1 MESRKRVISLN
12 NLPMSANLV
21 TPNINS
27 IVENATTTKSYD
39 IASKYIKHI
48 LLKKSEFKK
57 TIEDKKLVIDNFRFE
72 CAAFDTSFG
81 EKEISRLNIFITDTT
96 QKNDRLK
103 TISIEYNRYNKKF
116 KLPVDEDNR
125 TSQPFKKVI
134 IAVEKTIKD
143 FYEKYNPY
151 DYEICK
157 AHLKMSQ
164 YIRYDT
170 ITSVTDFFKSYEDW
184 KQIIDNKPPG
194 NYYTDAQLTK
204 FVEDTMVYIRQQ
216 CAELVNYSGYSIH
229 HVNTFGTK

>member
-1 MESRKRVISLN
+1 
-12 NLPMSANLV
+12 MSQLV
-21 TPNINS
+21 TPTINS
-27 IVENATTTKSYD
+27 IVENATTKKSYD
-39 IASKYIKHI
+39 IASKYIYHI

-57 TIEDKKLVIDNFRFE
+57 SIEDKKLVIDNFSFE
-72 CAAFDTSFG
+72 CAVFDTSFG

-96 QKNDRLK
+96 QKNDHLE

-134 IAVEKTIKD
+134 ISVEKKIKD
-143 FYEKYNPY
+143 LYEKYNPY
-151 DYEICK
+151 NYEICK
-157 AHLKMSQ
+157 AHSKMMQ
-164 YIRYDT
+164 YVRYDT
-170 ITSVTDFFKSYEDW
+170 ISTGFFKSYEDW
-184 KQIIDNKPPG
+184 KQIIENKPPG

-229 HVNTFGTK
+229 HVNTFGSK